1 MVPPGFETRD
11 SDFAAGLAQRR
22 GSRDEPLLGSYQLRS
37 SATDKA
43 VDRFRCRLLD
53 DIQNNPSFANR
64 FSREATLDAHDRRDD
79 VFQIHRG
86 NASDD
91 FWSKLLERGLM
102 WTVLQHNR
110 DEWAAVHPILGEAFM
125 ATVAAAA
132 GDQGLEVVID
142 SSRVHAI
149 ASSRDEDAIY
159 QTLFHDKS
167 SAGISEPA
175 MTLRLAH
182 LVIVGGFDVSELS
195 PEDLAKMSKNREAL
209 FDFRPRVPAKLVG
222 QIPEMDSELRRD
234 AYLKA
239 AATAALDEWQESVRN
254 MSGFARR
261 LFGIGL
267 LDKSERR

>member
-1 MVPPGFETRD
+1 
-11 SDFAAGLAQRR
+11 
-22 GSRDEPLLGSYQLRS
+22 
-37 SATDKA
+37 
-43 VDRFRCRLLD
+43 
-53 DIQNNPSFANR
+53 
-64 FSREATLDAHDRRDD
+64 
-79 VFQIHRG
+79 
-86 NASDD
+86 
-91 FWSKLLERGLM
+91 
-102 WTVLQHNR
+102 
-110 DEWAAVHPILGEAFM
+110 M
-125 ATVAAAA
+125 ATVAAAAA
-132 GDQGLEVVID
+132 GDQGLEVVTD

-209 FDFRPRVPAKLVG
+209 FDFRGYLAKLVG

-239 AATAALDEWQESVRN
+239 AAALDEWQKSVRN

-261 LFGIGL
+261 FFGIGL
-267 LDKSERR
+267 LDKSERAMTDLAKAGPRLAHHSRYCNHDCLCSSGRWRRHIGHQSNRNSGCTWIDGRPGGLRNWHGLKQEEMSGPLRYLSLLKQQGATLLVAAPPQRENASATA